1 MCSDTYVED
10 MRKAV
15 RINHNKH
22 NGEISDLVEAAKADL
37 QLGGIITARVEDE
50 TDMLIK
56 KAITAYIKAEF
67 GLDNSDAGKYRE
79 SFESLKN
86 RMAVSDYYIVDS
98 EVL

>member
-37 QLGGIITARVEDE
+37 QLGGIIAARVEDE

-86 RMAVSDYYIVDS
+86 RMAVSDYYIVDG